1 MTFTTAP
8 PELIAPAAEVP
19 DEPAKAA
26 AADVAA
32 AADEAAPADLLQRH
46 PRMSFTPAQLQAQEM
61 AEREAFPMG
70 WGQLSPEAQAAEM
83 ERIKAMPV
91 PDDGECED
99 DTEDSEAAAAGV
111 EAAGGPSKPGDDRA
125 GPPEDH
131 EPTHEPDGEPE
142 VAPPPPPGRP
152 PANRPAVPHPGPPGY
167 HEAYV
172 ASAAAGVLPPKAPA
186 FSLPRKAPPAAPALP
201 RKAPPAPPVIS
212 RAPPAPPI
220 ISKVPHLKA
229 APAPPVISRAPPPRP
244 RR

>member
-1 MTFTTAP
+1 MDTVPAMHRTPSQGSMPAAWPRPGGAPTEAGAAAARRDRRVTFTTEP
-8 PELIAPAAEVP
+8 PELIAHAAEVP

-46 PRMSFTPAQLQAQEM
+46 PRMSFTPAQLQEQEM

-152 PANRPAVPHPGPPGY
+152 PANRPAAPGAARVP
-167 HEAYV
+167 
-172 ASAAAGVLPPKAPA
+172 
-186 FSLPRKAPPAAPALP
+186 
-201 RKAPPAPPVIS
+201 
-212 RAPPAPPI
+212 
-220 ISKVPHLKA
+220 
-229 APAPPVISRAPPPRP
+229 
-244 RR
+244 